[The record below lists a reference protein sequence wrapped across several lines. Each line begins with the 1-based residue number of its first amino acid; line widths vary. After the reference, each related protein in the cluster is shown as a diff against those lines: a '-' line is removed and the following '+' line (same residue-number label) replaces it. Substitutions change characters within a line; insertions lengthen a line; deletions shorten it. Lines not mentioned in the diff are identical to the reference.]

1 MFYIMGAGTTF
12 MLGALL
18 LMHEHSLMK
27 CLGLEKAQT
36 VPMLSGAIVS
46 VFFYVSVKAALS
58 PHPDNLV
65 DGAFWGGNIERYV

>member
-12 MLGALL
+12 MLGVLL
-18 LMHEHSLMK
+18 SLDNHFVMI
-27 CLGLEKAQT
+27 LFRLEKAQT

-58 PHPDNLV
+58 RGQTNP
-65 DGAFWGGNIERYV
+65 IIQ